1 MLDTRLQTFIIVTE
15 RKSFSLAAQELYMTQ
30 SAVSQHIHALEA
42 YYGVKLFDRL
52 PRRILVTPAG
62 EQLYHYAKKIKRQ
75 SLAAEKAILDM
86 ANLVRGRLHIGASL
100 TVGEYL
106 LPGIL
111 VAFNRLYPDVDIT
124 MDVFNSEQVKTLVL
138 EGQLDAGFIEGPA
151 EMPDCLHCTSWGG
164 DELIIIAPAN
174 YEVAKQPI
182 SLGDLLTERWILRE
196 PSSGTRNSF
205 EAFLSSQ
212 GLDPSALNT
221 RMQLGST
228 QAIKE
233 AVKAGLG
240 LSTVSNLAVAEDI
253 ARGEY
258 KVLQLEEGSIKRE
271 FTCIYHRD
279 KFRTHSTEK
288 FLSFIAQ

>member
-1 MLDTRLQTFIIVTE
+1 MLDTRLRTFITVTD

-30 SAVSQHIHALEA
+30 SAISQHIHSLEA
-42 YYGVKLFDRL
+42 YYGVRLFDRL
-52 PRRILVTPAG
+52 PRRILLTPAG
-62 EQLYHYAKKIKRQ
+62 EQLYHDAKEIERQ
-75 SLAAEKAILDM
+75 SLETEKAILDM

-100 TVGEYL
+100 TIGEYL

-111 VAFNRLYPDVDIT
+111 VDFNRLYPDVDIT

-138 EGQLDAGFIEGPA
+138 EGQLDVGFIEGPA
-151 EMPDCLHCTSWGG
+151 EMPACLHCLPWGG
-164 DELIIIAPAN
+164 DELIVIAPPK
-174 YEVAKQPI
+174 YEDMAPP
-182 SLGDLLTERWILRE
+182 LLLSRLMTAQWILRE

-205 EAFLSSQ
+205 EVFLVSQ
-212 GLDPSALNT
+212 GYDPSTLNT

-228 QAIKE
+228 RAVKE

-240 LSTVSNLAVAEDI
+240 LTSISSLAVAEEV

-258 KVLQLEEGSIKRE
+258 RVLQLSEGPIKRE

-288 FLSFIAQ
+288 FLSFITK